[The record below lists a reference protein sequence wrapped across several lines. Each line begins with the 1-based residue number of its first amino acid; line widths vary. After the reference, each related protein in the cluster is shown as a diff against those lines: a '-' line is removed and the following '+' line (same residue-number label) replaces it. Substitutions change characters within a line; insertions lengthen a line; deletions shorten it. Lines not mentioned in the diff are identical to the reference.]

1 MTKAEQ
7 FFDKP
12 GIALAALGLG
22 KVEKLSHCEIPRMRR
37 HKEEKPGF
45 HVGVAEGAELG
56 ELVFAE
62 VHGLKT

>member
-1 MTKAEQ
+1 
-7 FFDKP
+7 
-12 GIALAALGLG
+12 
-22 KVEKLSHCEIPRMRR
+22 MRR